1 MHNSTSVT
9 RPALDRT
16 AEELEM
22 ATMSSL
28 KLQESYK
35 VLQQDKQGMERRLGA
50 ELAATLNKLEV
61 VEAERDALEAKL
73 NEVSKQPL
81 RPSATSAF
89 NDLDRVMLTVDR
101 TRRAVKSGE
110 TVRYEVIGDQIETNA
125 FALGSLD
132 AQAAAD
138 AWSKR
143 SQEAAAFCGKMN
155 QELAYGTTL

>member
-1 MHNSTSVT
+1 
-9 RPALDRT
+9 
-16 AEELEM
+16 
-22 ATMSSL
+22 MSSL

-61 VEAERDALEAKL
+61 VEAERDALEGKL
-73 NEVSKQPL
+73 QELSKKPL
-81 RPSATSAF
+81 RPAATSAF
-89 NDLDRVMLTVDR
+89 NELDQVMLTVDR

-110 TVRYEVIGDQIETNA
+110 TVRYEVDGDRIETSA

-138 AWSKR
+138 AWSKK
-143 SQEAAAFCGKMN
+143 SQEIAALCGKVN
-155 QELAYGTTL
+155 QEIAYGTTF

>member
-1 MHNSTSVT
+1 MTVRGFPWCRCGFIT
-9 RPALDRT
+9 RDELIVALTRGKAGHT
-16 AEELEM
+16 AET
-22 ATMSSL
+22 AA
-28 KLQESYK
+28 
-35 VLQQDKQGMERRLGA
+35 A
-50 ELAATLNKLEV
+50 EADWLEV